1 MTSCQETWVWRA
13 PCPLSKECLCIMSN
27 RGSRNI
33 RLSEYRYIPNA
44 AIHGRKHVLAS
55 QGASLG
61 DAQFAAIGKLQVGAV
76 CPQGLMRCFSGF
88 ACEKRQISL
97 GSPGRINS
105 PARWSRRSRRTEFWP
120 NRAGKPRLSL
130 AFFRLGGKPVNVPQ
144 VPFARKKTVFARA
157 SLRFTIL
164 RSSAQ

>member
-44 AIHGRKHVLAS
+44 AIHGQKHVLDS

-61 DAQFAAIGKLQVGAV
+61 DAQLAAIEELQVGAV
-76 CPQGLMRCFSGF
+76 CPQAFMRWFSGF
-88 ACEKRQISL
+88 ACEKRQSSL
-97 GSPGRINS
+97 GSPGRIII

-120 NRAGKPRLSL
+120 NRAEKPRSSL
-130 AFFRLGGKPVNVPQ
+130 AFFRFGGKPVNVPQ
-144 VPFARKKTVFARA
+144 VPFARKKKL
-157 SLRFTIL
+157 SLRGQACGSRF
-164 RSSAQ
+164 